1 MPEGIVVASL
11 PRRAAS
17 YLIDLAIF
25 AVPATAGVALMIPAG
40 FMPVPGP
47 GIVGLV
53 AITVFGFVYGLVLA
67 GMLSRTGQT
76 IGGRLL
82 GLRVLADGA
91 GAPAPLGRTL
101 MRGMASLG
109 GLLLAGVGPLIFV
122 LEYRKR
128 RDDQDTWLHKLGETT
143 VIDINSGTDP
153 LNLEPAY
160 YSPRIEDWVRPDTA
174 ATVDILPPPLPV
186 WSERSQLTI
195 AAPPVP
201 NPQVPVA
208 TATGS
213 VRMRRPLWVAPL
225 AQAVVAMVV
234 IGALSIGSAWGVGF
248 LQPLE
253 RPSRPNQFSPANLA
267 LLKPPLSAGAVNGF
281 PGFPAGPVWRKPLSA
296 TAQVTAAQAGTFIFD
311 NRALTILDNATS
323 AVVSEQSI
331 DGDVVFAQ
339 ETRISGEPGMVWR
352 IGNTLHGW
360 FPSLAK
366 APAVAAD
373 IPADAVISTA
383 GTDLLV
389 TARDGKIS
397 TFTKT
402 GLAPLVAVEGKT
414 ALAVDGDK
422 LLSAKY
428 SGSLTLSSLD
438 GKTRQDVPLTAPAEG
453 LQVMKWVTAGHGLAV
468 LLWSAF
474 PESHDPNNRVTVAV
488 YRQAT
493 GDLLSSM
500 EISLSR
506 VDEDPVWVRGN
517 GFVWASFA
525 GYAYNQSTGFPLL
538 DLKAQGIK
546 RSGIL
551 ADGVLGTTDEGPVY
565 IQQDKATPYN
575 GVTPLA
581 IVASGVVVKTKDN
594 EIQVF
599 AAR

>member
-40 FMPVPGP
+40 FIPVPGP

-53 AITVFGFVYGLVLA
+53 AITGFGFVYGLVLA

-143 VIDINSGTDP
+143 VIDINAGTDP

-174 ATVDILPPPLPV
+174 AAVDILPPQLPV
-186 WSERSQLTI
+186 WSENSRPTI
-195 AAPPVP
+195 TAPLLSP
-201 NPQVPVA
+201 PQVPIT
-208 TATGS
+208 TAPG
-213 VRMRRPLWVAPL
+213 RKPLPRWVAPL
-225 AQAVVAMVV
+225 AHGAVAMVV

-253 RPSRPNQFSPANLA
+253 RPSRPNQFSAANLA

-281 PGFPAGPVWRKPLSA
+281 PGYPAGPVWRKPLSA

-311 NRALTILDNATS
+311 NRALTILDNATG

-352 IGNTLHGW
+352 IGNILHGW
-360 FPSLAK
+360 VPSLAK
-366 APAVAAD
+366 APAVAAE

-389 TARDGKIS
+389 TARDGKLS

-402 GLAPLVAVEGKT
+402 GLAPLVAIEGKI
-414 ALAVDGDK
+414 ALGVDGDK

-428 SGSLTLSSLD
+428 SGSLTLSSPD
-438 GKTRQDVPLTAPAEG
+438 AKTRQDVPLNAPAEN

-488 YRQAT
+488 YRESS

-517 GFVWASFA
+517 GFVWSSFA

-565 IQQDKATPYN
+565 IQQNKATPYN

>member
-11 PRRAAS
+11 PRRATS
-17 YLIDLAIF
+17 YLIDLAVF
-25 AVPATAGVALMIPAG
+25 AVPAAAGVALLIPAG
-40 FMPVPGP
+40 FIPVPGP
-47 GIVGLV
+47 GIVGLL
-53 AITVFGFVYGLVLA
+53 AIAVIGGVYGLVLA
-67 GMLSRTGQT
+67 GMLSRTGQS

-82 GLRVLADGA
+82 GLRVLAEGA
-91 GAPAPLGRTL
+91 DAPASVGRTL
-101 MRGMASLG
+101 LRGIASLG

-128 RDDQDTWLHKLGETT
+128 RNDQDTWLHKLGEST
-143 VIDINSGTDP
+143 VIDINAGIDP

-160 YSPRIEDWVRPDTA
+160 YPPHIEDWFKAGTA
-174 ATVDILPPPLPV
+174 AAVDILPPPLPG
-186 WSERSQLTI
+186 WSENSRPTTT
-195 AAPPVP
+195 APLPSP
-201 NPQVPVA
+201 PLVPVA
-208 TATGS
+208 TAPGPEP
-213 VRMRRPLWVAPL
+213 RPRWVVPV
-225 AQAVVAMVV
+225 AQGVVGLVV
-234 IGALSIGSAWGVGF
+234 IGALSISSAWGVGF

-253 RPSRPNQFSPANLA
+253 RPSRPNQFSAANLA
-267 LLKPPLSAGAVNGF
+267 LLKPPLSAGTASGF
-281 PGFPAGPVWRKPLSA
+281 PGYSAGPVWRKPLSV

-311 NRALTILDNATS
+311 NRALTILDNATG
-323 AVVSEQSI
+323 AVASQQSI

-360 FPSLAK
+360 VPSLAK
-366 APAVAAD
+366 APAVVAE

-389 TARDGKIS
+389 TARDGKLS

-402 GLAPLVAVEGKT
+402 GLAPLVAVEGKI
-414 ALAVDGDK
+414 ALGVDGDK

-428 SGSLTLSSLD
+428 SGSLTLSSPD
-438 GKTRQDVPLTAPAEG
+438 GKTRQDVPLNAPAEN
-453 LQVMKWVTAGHGLAV
+453 LQVMRWVTAGHGLAV

-474 PESHDPNNRVTVAV
+474 PESHDPNNRVTVGV
-488 YRQAT
+488 YRQSS
-493 GDLLSSM
+493 GELLSSM

-525 GYAYNQSTGFPLL
+525 GYAYNQSTGFPSL

-551 ADGVLGTTDEGPVY
+551 ADGVLGTTDEGPVF

-581 IVASGVVVKTKDN
+581 IVTGGAIVKTKDN
-594 EIQVF
+594 EIQAF